1 MRVAVPSKRARR
13 VGRGN
18 IGPSFSRP
26 WGRCPA
32 GSASPCEAPAS
43 PCEPKRREVATRCDR
58 SCPGYRL
65 LERLAVLTPRPRVTP
80 GNRTA
85 GALGY
90 YCHLES
96 VDRHGHNLFA
106 AGHTHCPQQMSSL
119 ANHLFRGRDIYD
131 ASPVWLQHAAATAF
145 GLAWKWQ
152 RYGGSFEQ
160 ATQAATARE
169 RFSPEQWREYQ
180 TSQLRHLLAH
190 AHATVPYYRDAF
202 DRVGVT
208 PHDCAHFQYEHISR
222 LPFLEK
228 ETVRRNPLALI
239 SSAAHPRRLHRT
251 QTSGTTAT
259 PLTVSLSLESQRTL
273 TAVWEARG
281 RRWAGVHHGMSRAM
295 FGGRRVVPLAQSP
308 PPFWR
313 FNWAERQIYLS
324 AWHVSPENACHYVG
338 ALDRFNPDYLVGY
351 GSSYFLLAQIM
362 RQQNLKLTRRPL
374 ALLTSGDMLTAEM
387 RTTLEA
393 VYGCPVFDS
402 YGSAEACCLASECE
416 FHRMHVSPDVGV
428 IEVVGADGRPVAD
441 GEAGEIVATG
451 LLNRAQPLMR
461 YRIGDWG
468 RLVHDACPCGRR
480 MPVLEELGGR
490 LQDTLVTPDGRL
502 IRRAEGLVL
511 GVDTVREGQIVQEQ
525 VDGFC
530 VRVVTDGSFGEDER
544 AVIYARCRE
553 RLGDVN
559 VRFEI
564 VDRIERTSG
573 GKFRSVI
580 SNIRTTSEDM
590 AEDARA
596 V

>member
-1 MRVAVPSKRARR
+1 
-13 VGRGN
+13 
-18 IGPSFSRP
+18 
-26 WGRCPA
+26 
-32 GSASPCEAPAS
+32 
-43 PCEPKRREVATRCDR
+43 
-58 SCPGYRL
+58 
-65 LERLAVLTPRPRVTP
+65 
-80 GNRTA
+80 
-85 GALGY
+85 
-90 YCHLES
+90 
-96 VDRHGHNLFA
+96 
-106 AGHTHCPQQMSSL
+106 MSSL
-119 ANHLFRGRDIYD
+119 ANHLFRARDIYGV
-131 ASPVWLQHAAATAF
+131 SPVWLQHAAATAF
-145 GLAWKWQ
+145 GLVWKWQ

-160 ATQAATARE
+160 ATRAATARE
-169 RFSPEQWREYQ
+169 SFSPEQWREYQ

-190 AHATVPYYRDAF
+190 AHATVPYYRDTL
-202 DRVGVT
+202 DRAGIT
-208 PHDCAHFQYEHISR
+208 RHDCSSFEYERLSC

-228 ETVRRNPLALI
+228 ETVRRSPLGLV
-239 SSAAHPRRLHRT
+239 SSAANPRQLHRA
-251 QTSGTTAT
+251 QTSGTTST
-259 PLTVSLSLESQRTL
+259 PLTVSLSRESQRAL

-281 RRWAGVHHGMSRAM
+281 RRWAGVRHGMRRAM
-295 FGGRRVVPLAQSP
+295 IGGRRVVPDPQSP

-324 AWHVSPENACHYVG
+324 AWHVSPRSASHYVD
-338 ALDRFNPDYLVGY
+338 ALNRFSPEYLVGY

-362 RQQNLKLTRRPL
+362 RQQNLKLTRRPR

-393 VYGCPVFDS
+393 VYDCPVFDS

-416 FHRMHVSPDVGV
+416 FHRMHVSPDVGI
-428 IEVVGADGRPVAD
+428 IEVVDAAGRAVAD
-441 GEAGEIVATG
+441 GDAGEIVATG
-451 LLNRAQPLMR
+451 LLNLAQPLIR

-511 GVDTVREGQIVQEQ
+511 GVDTIREGQIVQEQ
-525 VDGFC
+525 LDEFC
-530 VRVVTDGSFGEDER
+530 VRIVCEGRFGEAER
-544 AVIYARCRE
+544 TVITKRCRE
-553 RLGDVN
+553 RLGDVT
-559 VRFEI
+559 VRFEV

-580 SNIRTTSEDM
+580 SNLRTPAEHT